1 MKTIML
7 GSLIAALSLGAWAAE
22 GVRTQAATEDQ
33 KRESQQEYLSGIINY
48 DKGDYAQARQDWER
62 ALKSNPANADAA
74 AGLERIS
81 KFHQTAKSGTA
92 AKEPVSFVMDSSMH
106 GPDGSWFNANA
117 EDFMRRHASSGGV
130 SVRLAAGDDGRESAC
145 ANTKGAWACRVGKD
159 SAMSEGLYRFI
170 LAQVAPSSAA
180 PDEQGKRAPLKSDSA
195 GLFTGYRGVSL
206 SLPGHQ
212 VAFLKKGDYV
222 DVMVTFDAKMADKR
236 KEKVTATI
244 LQNVRVVEVLKPAKT
259 EERGTVQ
266 ILLNPNEA
274 QYAALSDA
282 QGDLH
287 IALRAPG
294 DTEMHPMEMA
304 SFRKL
309 FR

>member
-7 GSLIAALSLGAWAAE
+7 LVLAALLAPGA
-22 GVRTQAATEDQ
+22 RAATEDQ
-33 KRESQQEYLSGIINY
+33 RRESQQEYLSGLIY
-48 DKGDYAQARQDWER
+48 YQKGDFEKARQDWQR
-62 ALKSNPANADAA
+62 ALGTDPANKDAA
-74 AGLERIS
+74 AGLERIKKLYGESPENS
-81 KFHQTAKSGTA
+81 KATAPA
-92 AKEPVSFVMDSSMH
+92 P
-106 GPDGSWFNANA
+106 
-117 EDFMRRHASSGGV
+117 
-130 SVRLAAGDDGRESAC
+130 
-145 ANTKGAWACRVGKD
+145 
-159 SAMSEGLYRFI
+159 
-170 LAQVAPSSAA
+170 AQKA
-180 PDEQGKRAPLKSDSA
+180 APLKADPQ
-195 GLFTGYRGVSL
+195 GIFTGYRGVSL

-222 DVMVTFDAKMADKR
+222 DVMVTFDAKMADR